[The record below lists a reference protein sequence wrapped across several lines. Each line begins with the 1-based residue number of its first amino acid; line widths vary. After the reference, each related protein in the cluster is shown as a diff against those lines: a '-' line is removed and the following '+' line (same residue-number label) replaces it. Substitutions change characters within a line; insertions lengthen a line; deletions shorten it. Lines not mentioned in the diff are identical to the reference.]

1 MSEKSRHLFSSVGRA
16 FTGVLE
22 TLALANEMNT
32 ISHTPESTFRAR
44 GTTRDAA
51 LRAALKRL

>member
-1 MSEKSRHLFSSVGRA
+1 MSEKSRHLFASVGRA

-32 ISHTPESTFRAR
+32 IIHFSRPWHDPRRSTSC
-44 GTTRDAA
+44 GTETSVIDIC
-51 LRAALKRL
+51 

>member
-1 MSEKSRHLFSSVGRA
+1 MSEKSRHLSVGRA